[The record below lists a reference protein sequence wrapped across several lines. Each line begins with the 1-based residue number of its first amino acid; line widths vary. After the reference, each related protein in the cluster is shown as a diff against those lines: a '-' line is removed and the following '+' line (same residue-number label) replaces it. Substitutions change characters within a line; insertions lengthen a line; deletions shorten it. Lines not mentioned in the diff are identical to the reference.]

1 VEVQGVNE
9 DDSKGPGV
17 HTFIE
22 QHHILQGVSF
32 ASKADAVTVLIGR
45 NGAGKSTT
53 LKTVM
58 GLLPAAKG
66 KILYQGK
73 EIQTGTNRTKSPA
86 WASVLFRSIWVFLRT
101 LRWRKTCGWP
111 CWWKTMPPPKGL
123 SGFLDMF
130 AALKKFWKSK
140 AGTLSG
146 GQKQMLAIARA
157 IVNDTSLLLID
168 EPSKGL
174 APIIVDVVI
183 DSINQIK
190 EHSVVVLVEQ
200 NFYMASRWETI
211 FSFWTTAGSCTAAG
225 WKSWFK
231 MRNCRAGIWEFQRW
245 RIEPHENRSD
255 LQWLKPYSSVGIRSS
270 PWREQ

>member
-1 VEVQGVNE
+1 VEVRGVNKTILE
-9 DDSKGPGV
+9 VQGV

-66 KILYQGK
+66 KILYRGK
-73 EIQTGTNRTKSPA
+73 EIQTNKPYEIARIGIGFVPEHMGIFAELTVEENMRVAMLVEDDATA
-86 WASVLFRSIWVFLRT
+86 RRLERVLN
-101 LRWRKTCGWP
+101 
-111 CWWKTMPPPKGL
+111 
-123 SGFLDMF
+123 MF
-130 AALKKFWKSK
+130 EALKKFWKSK

-190 EHSVVVLVEQ
+190 ERSVVVLVEQ
-200 NFYMASRWETI
+200 NFYMAS
-211 FSFWTTAGSCTAAG
+211 
-225 WKSWFK
+225 
-231 MRNCRAGIWEFQRW
+231 
-245 RIEPHENRSD
+245 
-255 LQWLKPYSSVGIRSS
+255 SVGDDYFILDDGRVVHTGRVEELVQDEELQSRYLGIS
-270 PWREQ
+270 KVED

>member
-1 VEVQGVNE
+1 MSKTILKVE
-9 DDSKGPGV
+9 GV

-32 ASKADAVTVLIGR
+32 TARADAATVLIGR

-58 GLLPAAKG
+58 GLLPSEKG
-66 KILYQGK
+66 RITYQGN
-73 EIQTGTNRTKSPA
+73 EIQGNKPYEIARMGIGFVPEHMGIFADLTVEENMRVAMLVEDDATIRRLNRI
-86 WASVLFRSIWVFLRT
+86 LE
-101 LRWRKTCGWP
+101 
-111 CWWKTMPPPKGL
+111 
-123 SGFLDMF
+123 MF
-130 AALKKFWKSK
+130 EALGKFWKKK

-190 EHSVVVLVEQ
+190 EKSVVVLVEQ
-200 NFYMASRWETI
+200 NFYMAS
-211 FSFWTTAGSCTAAG
+211 
-225 WKSWFK
+225 
-231 MRNCRAGIWEFQRW
+231 
-245 RIEPHENRSD
+245 
-255 LQWLKPYSSVGIRSS
+255 SVGDDFFILDDGKVVHSGLITELIQNEELQSRYLGISKV
-270 PWREQ
+270 ED